1 MQNENT
7 LCRHLDNS
15 TFIGKTAILKNKIKN
30 LYYKF
35 IDSGVKDLSKL
46 NSKKALEYIGR
57 YDLRNIKRLR
67 VLRTAIKHS
76 DKEVIIKTL
85 HILKKLPL
93 TDSKKAVCYALSN
106 KNREVVLCA
115 IEALSS
121 FSKEETVKPLAN
133 CLRRRDKQ
141 IALAALWELAKIKS
155 PRAVKAIESVFEF
168 DNEELHKAA
177 EWILKGHKKIRKVM

>member
-1 MQNENT
+1 MQNK
-7 LCRHLDNS
+7 NS
-15 TFIGKTAILKNKIKN
+15 LNSGITNSIFTGKTAVFKNKIKSMYFR
-30 LYYKF
+30 L
-35 IDSGVKDLSKL
+35 IDSSVKDLSKL
-46 NSKKALEYIGR
+46 NSKKALGYIGR
-57 YDLRNIKRLR
+57 YDIKNIKSLR

-76 DKEVIIKTL
+76 DKDVIIKTL

-93 TDSKKAVCYALSN
+93 TDSKKAVCYALSH

-115 IEALSS
+115 IETLSS

-155 PRAVKAIESVFEF
+155 PRAVKAIESVFEL
-168 DNEELHKAA
+168 DNEELHKSA